1 MALDRSRAARLVPLA
16 LVGVSITS
24 VQFGAALA
32 ATLFPLVGAAG
43 VVALRS
49 AVAAVAL
56 GAAARSRPVQVR
68 DDEVALTGTG
78 RWAAL
83 RAPVAL
89 GVVLAAMNTCVY
101 QALARLPLGV
111 VITLEFLGPLGV
123 ALAHSRRRADVVM
136 ALAAGAGV
144 VLLTVPGDGGRGRL
158 DAVGVVLALLGALGW
173 ALYILLNREL
183 GRRRSGPGLATSALV
198 AAVLVVPAG
207 WLAAG
212 TALVRPH
219 VLLLGI
225 AVGVLSSA
233 LPFSLDRLALRHLSP
248 GPYGVLMSVNPAM
261 ATLAGLLVLQQMPG
275 PVQLAGTALVVAA
288 SAAASVAAGAA
299 SRRPSAA
306 ATPESLQVGAA
317 RVDTA

>member
-56 GAAARSRPVQVR
+56 GAAARSRPGQAP
-68 DDEVALTGTG
+68 DDVAPSGTG

-144 VLLTVPGDGGRGRL
+144 ALLTVPGDGGRGHL

-198 AAVLVVPAG
+198 AAVLTAPAG
-207 WLAAG
+207 WLGAG